1 MALAIALTLRDTNP
15 PEAVERLT
23 LSRAAL
29 TGAGKE
35 RVTKCHLAR
44 SDEAH

>member
-1 MALAIALTLRDTNP
+1 LALAIALTLRDTNL

-29 TGAGKE
+29 T
-35 RVTKCHLAR
+35 
-44 SDEAH
+44 